1 MLQILRWLR
10 THTATASKTI
20 TSQKIQKRSRKGSVN
35 QKRTQRLTQT
45 VLSPWEGQFVLVSS
59 ATEAGKSMNK
69 PDQKHTQTTR

>member
-20 TSQKIQKRSRKGSVN
+20 TSQKIQKRSRKGSVT
-35 QKRTQRLTQT
+35 QKWTQCLTQT
-45 VLSPWEGQFVLVSS
+45 VLLPWEGQFVLVNP